1 MAILLKGAEPVEKIT
16 AVLRERAAALRARGV
31 KPCLAIVRVGA
42 RADDL
47 AYERAAA
54 KRCAAAGIELRSAAL
69 PENIAQGELIE
80 KIEELNADA
89 EVHGVLLLRP
99 LPKTLDEAAACAAL
113 APQKDVDGI
122 TAVSMASL
130 YSGAGE
136 GYPPCTAEASVRLL
150 KHYNIPLEGAR
161 AAVVGRSLVIGRPVA
176 LLLLA
181 ENATVTLCH
190 SRTKA
195 LAVETS
201 RADILIAA
209 AGSAGIIGAEHVRA
223 GQAVVD
229 VGINTAPD
237 GSLCGDVRFD
247 ECRGIVGAISP
258 VPGGVGALTTAVLA
272 EHVVSAAER
281 ATA

>member
-1 MAILLKGAEPVEKIT
+1 MAILLKGAEPAEKIT
-16 AVLRERAAALRARGV
+16 AELRERTAALRARGV

-69 PENIAQGELIE
+69 PESIAQGELIE

-195 LAVETS
+195 LAEETS

-237 GSLCGDVRFD
+237 GSLCGDVCFD
-247 ECRGIVGAISP
+247 ECSGIVGAISP